1 MSRTASAAWQV
12 RLQAVLIGLGTLV
25 AALSPLLA
33 PKPDGATMSLGGAF
47 AMGGA
52 LLFVALA
59 LMIVY
64 PTHPTPMVWYLGMS
78 LQLGAA
84 AGVAWFTGGADSPA
98 FFLMPMV
105 AGLAGLKH
113 SPWTGVALGGL
124 GAVLEVLLYLAAR
137 DVPAFGMAGV
147 LVRAASLP
155 LIGSLGFLVDP
166 SKTRVVDETRVA
178 EQARRL
184 EEAYATSRQQA
195 QEREQ
200 REHELYDKQRKLS
213 GLMQVSRQL
222 STIHQPDEL
231 LAMIVRSARDE
242 MNSAVALVGL
252 TQGSELRI
260 MHAHGLSQL
269 TLDGLRWR
277 VGSGV
282 LGRMCVSG
290 ESCRMADAD
299 GEGWQ
304 EGLPGIR
311 ERLRTLL
318 AVPLQS
324 PQDRLPFGVLAV
336 GNLLVGERYLPEQ
349 EDYLKILATDA
360 AICIKN
366 MRLYEEVERSYN
378 EIILALAQAIEAK
391 DPYTH
396 GHVARVRT
404 HAVKLARALNL
415 PPDEVELISKAAIL
429 HDVGKI
435 SIPDGIL
442 MKPGSLSAEEF
453 EIMKSHAENALHI
466 LKDIRSLP
474 PRIIDIVL
482 HHHERYDGKG
492 YPHGLKGE
500 EIPLG
505 AQIIGVADTY
515 DAMTS
520 DRPYRKGFTPDE
532 ALRRMESAS
541 GTQFNPRLLK
551 AFFGL
556 FDYRPGTPRGD
567 ERPTRLS
574 IEKEATG

>member
-1 MSRTASAAWQV
+1 MAPRNSSAPQV
-12 RLQAVLIGLGTLV
+12 RLQAALIAFGALA
-25 AALSPLLA
+25 AALAPLLS
-33 PKPDGATMSLGGAF
+33 PKAEAATMSLGGAF
-47 AMGGA
+47 AMAGV
-52 LLFVALA
+52 LVFLALA

-64 PTHPTPMVWYLGMS
+64 PSHPTPMLWYGGMG

-84 AGVAWFTGGADSPA
+84 AGLAWFTGGADSPS

-105 AGLAGLKH
+105 AALAGLQH
-113 SPWTGVALGGL
+113 SPWTGVALGGV
-124 GAVLEVLLYLAAR
+124 GAVLEILLYLGAR
-137 DVPAFGMAGV
+137 EVPAFGLAGV
-147 LVRAASLP
+147 LMRAAALP
-155 LIGSLGFLVDP
+155 LIGAVGFLVDP
-166 SKTRVVDETRVA
+166 RRTRVVDETLV
-178 EQARRL
+178 EEHSRRL
-184 EEAYATSRQQA
+184 EEAYATSRRQA

-200 REHELYDKQRKLS
+200 REQELFEQQRKLA
-213 GLMQVSRQL
+213 GLMQVSRNL
-222 STIHQPDEL
+222 SIIHQPDEL

-242 MNSAVALVGL
+242 MNSSVAVVCM
-252 TQGSELRI
+252 TQGSELRV
-260 MHAHGLSQL
+260 MNAHGLSQL
-269 TLDGLRWR
+269 SLDGIRWR
-277 VGSGV
+277 VGTGL

-290 ESCRMADAD
+290 ESCRMSDAD

-318 AVPLQS
+318 AVPLQT
-324 PQDRLPFGVLAV
+324 PQDKLPFGVLAV
-336 GNLLVGERYLPEQ
+336 GNLLVGDRYSAEQ

-404 HAVKLARALNL
+404 HACRLAKALNL
-415 PPDEVELISKAAIL
+415 PPDEIELISKAAIL

-442 MKPGSLSAEEF
+442 MKPGSLTAEEF

-574 IEKEATG
+574 IEKEAAG

>member
-1 MSRTASAAWQV
+1 MAPRNSSVAQV
-12 RLQAVLIGLGTLV
+12 RLQTALIALGAFA

-33 PKPDGATMSLGGAF
+33 PKAEAATMSLGGAF
-47 AMGGA
+47 AMAGTLGF
-52 LLFVALA
+52 LALA

-64 PTHPTPMVWYLGMS
+64 PTHPSPMVWYGAMG
-78 LQLGAA
+78 LQMGAA
-84 AGVAWFTGGADSPA
+84 AGLAWFTGGADSPA

-105 AGLAGLKH
+105 AAFAGLQH

-124 GAVLEVLLYLAAR
+124 GAVLEVLLYLGSREA
-137 DVPAFGMAGV
+137 PAFGMAGI
-147 LVRAASLP
+147 LMRAAALP
-155 LIGSLGFLVDP
+155 LFGAVGFLVDP
-166 SKTRVVDETRVA
+166 RRLRVVDETLVE
-178 EQARRL
+178 EQSRRL
-184 EEAYATSRQQA
+184 EEAYATSRQQS

-200 REHELYDKQRKLS
+200 REQQLFEQQRKLA
-213 GLMQVSRQL
+213 GLMQVSRNL

-242 MNSAVALVGL
+242 MNSSVAVVCM
-252 TQGSELRI
+252 TQGSELRV
-260 MHAHGLSQL
+260 MNAHGLSQL
-269 TLDGLRWR
+269 SLDGIRWR
-277 VGSGV
+277 VGTGL

-290 ESCRMADAD
+290 ESCRMSDAD

-318 AVPLQS
+318 AVPLQT
-324 PQDRLPFGVLAV
+324 PHDKLPFGVLAV
-336 GNLLVGERYLPEQ
+336 GNLLVGDRYAAEQ

-404 HAVKLARALNL
+404 HACRLAKALNL

-442 MKPGSLSAEEF
+442 MKPGSLTAEEF

-567 ERPTRLS
+567 ERPARLS
-574 IEKEATG
+574 IEKEAAG